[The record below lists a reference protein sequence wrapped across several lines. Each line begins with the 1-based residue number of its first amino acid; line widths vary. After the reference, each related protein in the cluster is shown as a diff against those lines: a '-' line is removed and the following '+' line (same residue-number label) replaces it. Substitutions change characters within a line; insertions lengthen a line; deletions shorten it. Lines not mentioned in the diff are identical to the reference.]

1 MSLPKGNKMPV
12 IQHMLPPLT
21 VIAEEL
27 GGMQEAAIHHM
38 GASQMVLVV
47 KNLPANPGEVRYA
60 SSNPDQEDPLEKGM
74 VSHSSILAWRSPWTE
89 EPGGLQSNRVTQRWT
104 QLKRL
109 SMHPW

>member
-1 MSLPKGNKMPV
+1 MPV

-47 KNLPANPGEVRYA
+47 KNLLDNAGDVRDAGSVPGW
-60 SSNPDQEDPLEKGM
+60 G
-74 VSHSSILAWRSPWTE
+74 RSPYLGNPMDRGAW
-89 EPGGLQSNRVTQRWT
+89 
-104 QLKRL
+104 
-109 SMHPW
+109 

>member
-1 MSLPKGNKMPV
+1 MPV

-104 QLKRL
+104 CGLL
-109 SMHPW
+109 PTLCYCE